1 MNTMSNCVPL
11 QSTAGHPP
19 SAATSAA
26 NEVLSADWRSMPK
39 VLFVDDEW
47 EVVQGLRRAFLQ
59 YPYQVA
65 ATTSPELALQMFR
78 DEAFDVIVADE
89 LMPSMRGSELLTRIA
104 RDFPATRRILL
115 TGHATPEAAARAVND
130 ASVVRLLLKPCPLEK
145 LHEAVE
151 TALRTTPFA
160 SRLRRNRRRAFLVDG
175 QTNQSGRTE
184 TAWHANELVL
194 QAQRVVSLDKA
205 TPVGYEV
212 SVRIQARGGNVHTI
226 GNFLSGT
233 HHQLPCVAVDRW
245 VFRHVVES
253 LGTHARMF
261 ALRNLTISLN
271 VSLASLSDPEFARLL
286 QHELPAE
293 GLAPNFAVEL
303 RESALAKSLGQDK
316 QLLRRLRELTD
327 SGTCRLSVDGV
338 SGTLW
343 QKAPL
348 NTLPVAMAKIDSRYG
363 CDVLTSR
370 QSEAVVRA
378 AVEWGSRKDVRI
390 VATGIDSNAIAER
403 LRALGVW
410 YGQGSAF
417 GGVDSLESTLSELYY

>member
-11 QSTAGHPP
+11 SSTARLPC
-19 SAATSAA
+19 AAPTAA
-26 NEVLSADWRSMPK
+26 NEVLSADWHAMPK

-89 LMPSMRGSELLTRIA
+89 LMPSMRGSELLSRIA
-104 RDFPATRRILL
+104 REFPATRRILL
-115 TGHATPEAAARAVND
+115 TGHATPETAARAVND
-130 ASVVRLLLKPCPLEK
+130 AGVVRLLLKPCPLEK
-145 LHEAVE
+145 LHEAIE

-175 QTNQSGRTE
+175 QAGAAE
-184 TAWHANELVL
+184 TARHANELVL

-205 TPVGYEV
+205 TAVGYEV
-212 SVRIQARGGNVHTI
+212 SVRIQAGSGTVHTI
-226 GNFLSGT
+226 GNFISSAR
-233 HHQLPCVAVDRW
+233 HQVPPVSIDRW
-245 VFRHVVES
+245 VFRHVMEALRS
-253 LGTHARMF
+253 HARMF

-271 VSLASLSDPEFARLL
+271 LSVASLADPEFVRLL
-286 QHELPAE
+286 AHELPAE
-293 GLAPNFAVEL
+293 GLAAHFAIEL
-303 RESALAKSLGQDK
+303 RESALAKSLRQDK
-316 QLLRRLRELTD
+316 QLLARLAELTE
-327 SGTCRLSVDGV
+327 SGICRLCIDGV
-338 SGTLW
+338 SGVLW

-363 CDVLTSR
+363 CDLLTNR

-378 AVEWGSRKDVRI
+378 AVEWGSRQDVRI
-390 VATGIDSNAIAER
+390 VATGIDSMAIAER
-403 LRALGVW
+403 LRALGVR

-417 GGVDSLESTLSELYY
+417 SGVEPLVTTLSELYY

>member
-1 MNTMSNCVPL
+1 MNTLSNCVPL
-11 QSTAGHPP
+11 LSTAGPP
-19 SAATSAA
+19 SAAATTAA

-104 RDFPATRRILL
+104 REFPATRRILL

-130 ASVVRLLLKPCPLEK
+130 AGVVRLLLKPCPLEK

-175 QTNQSGRTE
+175 QSSQSDRTQ

-226 GNFLSGT
+226 GNFISST
-233 HHQLPCVAVDRW
+233 QHQLPSVSIDRW
-245 VFRHVVES
+245 VFRHVMES
-253 LGTHARMF
+253 LRSHARMF

-271 VSLASLSDPEFARLL
+271 VSLASLADPEFARLL
-286 QHELPAE
+286 AHELPAE
-293 GLAPNFAVEL
+293 GLAPHFAIEL
-303 RESALAKSLGQDK
+303 RESALAKSLSQDK
-316 QLLRRLRELTD
+316 RLLKNLCEMTE
-327 SGTCRLSVDGV
+327 SGICRLSVDGV

-348 NTLPVAMAKIDSRYG
+348 NTLPVSMAKIDSRFG
-363 CDVLTSR
+363 CDVLTNR

-378 AVEWGSRKDVRI
+378 AVEWGSRKDARI
-390 VATGIDSNAIAER
+390 VATGIDSIAIAER

-410 YGQGSAF
+410 YGQGGAF
-417 GGVDSLESTLSELYY
+417 GGVESLESTLSELYY

>member
-1 MNTMSNCVPL
+1 MNTLSNCVPL
-11 QSTAGHPP
+11 LSTAGHPSP
-19 SAATSAA
+19 AATSAA

-104 RDFPATRRILL
+104 REFPATRRILL
-115 TGHATPEAAARAVND
+115 TGHATPEAAARAIND
-130 ASVVRLLLKPCPLEK
+130 AGVVRLLLKPCPLEK

-212 SVRIQARGGNVHTI
+212 SARIQARGGNVHTI
-226 GNFLSGT
+226 GNFISGT

-245 VFRHVVES
+245 VFRHVMEA
-253 LGTHARMF
+253 LRTHARMF
-261 ALRNLTISLN
+261 ALRNLTVSLN

-286 QHELPAE
+286 EQELPAE
-293 GLAPNFAVEL
+293 GLAPHFAIEM

-316 QLLRRLRELTD
+316 QLLKRLLELTE
-327 SGTCRLSVDGV
+327 SGICRLSVDGV
-338 SGTLW
+338 SGVLW

-348 NTLPVAMAKIDSRYG
+348 NSLPVSMAKMDTRYG
-363 CDVLTSR
+363 SDLLTNR

-378 AVEWGSRKDVRI
+378 AVEWGSRKDARI
-390 VATGIDSNAIAER
+390 VATGIDSSAIADR
-403 LRALGVW
+403 LRSLGVW

>member
-11 QSTAGHPP
+11 LSTTAPP
-19 SAATSAA
+19 PAATTAA
-26 NEVLSADWRSMPK
+26 NEVLSADWRAMPK

-78 DEAFDVIVADE
+78 DEAFDVIIADE

-104 RDFPATRRILL
+104 REFPATRRILL

-130 ASVVRLLLKPCPLEK
+130 AGVVRLLLKPCPLEK
-145 LHEAVE
+145 LHEAIE

-175 QTNQSGRTE
+175 QAG
-184 TAWHANELVL
+184 TAEAAQHANELVL

-212 SVRIQARGGNVHTI
+212 SVRIQASGGTVHTI
-226 GNFLSGT
+226 GNFISSSQ
-233 HHQLPCVAVDRW
+233 HQVPPVSIDRW
-245 VFRHVVES
+245 VFRHVMEALRS
-253 LGTHARMF
+253 HARMF

-271 VSLASLSDPEFARLL
+271 LSLASLADPEFVRLL
-286 QHELPAE
+286 AHELPAE
-293 GLAPNFAVEL
+293 GLAAHFAIEL
-303 RESALAKSLGQDK
+303 RESALTKSLRQDK
-316 QLLRRLRELTD
+316 QLLARLAEMTE
-327 SGTCRLSVDGV
+327 SGICRLCVDGV
-338 SGTLW
+338 SGVLW

-363 CDVLTSR
+363 CDLLTNR

-378 AVEWGSRKDVRI
+378 AVEWGARKDVRI
-390 VATGIDSNAIAER
+390 VATGIDSMAIAER

-417 GGVDSLESTLSELYY
+417 GGVEPLASTLSELYY

>member
-11 QSTAGHPP
+11 LSTAGHP
-19 SAATSAA
+19 SSTATGAA

-89 LMPSMRGSELLTRIA
+89 LMPSMRGSELLSRIA
-104 RDFPATRRILL
+104 REFPAARRILL

-130 ASVVRLLLKPCPLEK
+130 AGVVRLLLKPCPLEK
-145 LHEAVE
+145 LHEAIE
-151 TALRTTPFA
+151 TALHTTPFA

-175 QTNQSGRTE
+175 QSSQSDRTQ
-184 TAWHANELVL
+184 TWHANELVL

-212 SVRIQARGGNVHTI
+212 SVRIQARSGNVHTI
-226 GNFLSGT
+226 GNFISST
-233 HHQLPCVAVDRW
+233 QHQLPSVAIDRW
-245 VFRHVVES
+245 VFRHVMES
-253 LGTHARMF
+253 LRSHARMF

-271 VSLASLSDPEFARLL
+271 VSLGSLADSEFARLL
-286 QHELPAE
+286 EHELPAE
-293 GLAPNFAVEL
+293 GLAPHFAIEL
-303 RESALAKSLGQDK
+303 RESALAKSLSQNK
-316 QLLRRLRELTD
+316 QLLARLREIIE
-327 SGTCRLSVDGV
+327 SGICRLCVDGV
-338 SGTLW
+338 SGMLW

-348 NTLPVAMAKIDSRYG
+348 NTLPVSMAKIDARYG
-363 CDVLTSR
+363 CDVLTNR

-378 AVEWGSRKDVRI
+378 AVEWGSRKDARI
-390 VATGIDSNAIAER
+390 VATGIDSIAIAER

-417 GGVDSLESTLSELYY
+417 GGVESLNSTLSELYY

>member
-11 QSTAGHPP
+11 QSSAENPSSTAI
-19 SAATSAA
+19 TAA
-26 NEVLSADWRSMPK
+26 NEVLSADWCSMPK

-65 ATTSPELALQMFR
+65 ATTSPELALQMFH

-104 RDFPATRRILL
+104 REFPASRRILL
-115 TGHATPEAAARAVND
+115 TGHATPEAAARAIND
-130 ASVVRLLLKPCPLEK
+130 AGVVRLLLKPCPLEK
-145 LHEAVE
+145 LHDAVE

-175 QTNQSGRTE
+175 QTTQSGRVQ
-184 TAWHANELVL
+184 TARHANELVL
-194 QAQRVVSLDKA
+194 QAQRVVSIDKA
-205 TPVGYEV
+205 MPVGYEV

-226 GNFLSGT
+226 GNFISSAQ
-233 HHQLPCVAVDRW
+233 HHLPSVSIDRW
-245 VFRHVVES
+245 VFRQVVES
-253 LGTHARMF
+253 LRSHARVF

-271 VSLASLSDPEFARLL
+271 VSVGSLADPEFTRLL
-286 QHELPAE
+286 EHELPAE
-293 GLAPNFAVEL
+293 GLAPHFAIEL
-303 RESALAKSLGQDK
+303 RESALAKGLTQDK
-316 QLLRRLRELTD
+316 RLLGRLREMTE
-327 SGTCRLSVDGV
+327 SGICRLSVDGV

-348 NTLPVAMAKIDSRYG
+348 NTLPISMAKIDSRYG
-363 CDVLTSR
+363 CDVLTNR

-378 AVEWGSRKDVRI
+378 AVEWGSRKDARI
-390 VATGIDSNAIAER
+390 VATGIDSIAIAER

-417 GGVDSLESTLSELYY
+417 GGVESLNSTLSELYY